1 MNTHFGIYSLWQW
14 ALLAIPSQQH
24 PLPVKSNQTIHGLP
38 AGVRR
43 ESIVQ
48 LPAQGQSATRAIR
61 RRFAQVVLNQAALD
75 QPHQGLEPS
84 RESVSLQEVR
94 ST

>member
-1 MNTHFGIYSLWQW
+1 MNTHFGFYSLWQW

-43 ESIVQ
+43 ESIFQ
-48 LPAQGQSATRAIR
+48 LPAQGQSTTRAIR
-61 RRFAQVVLNQAALD
+61 RRFALVVLIR
-75 QPHQGLEPS
+75 QPSINPTRAWS
-84 RESVSLQEVR
+84 RRGNRFHSR
-94 ST
+94 R